1 MGSYAGLHVKGQEL
15 IWWKSGLSPM
25 IASLFTKD
33 EIHRATGPEGYDL
46 LKTYDLLKR
55 YEDLK
60 PDDIEREIALAVIDV
75 ATLKQ
80 RLSIYGYSKR
90 IFDETID
97 QEILRLKEYID
108 EPDDKYDLKNHYR
121 RELKK
126 YESIKNGSISTSE
139 MSYKLFEQIDFYNE
153 AARIWAVIQHKDID
167 DSDVAVIDLDDL
179 IEGGWLNEE
188 LENEDSS
195 FLVTMEDFIPDMPVL
210 ITEGVTDKRILE
222 KSLSVIYPKL
232 VSNVK
237 FLDMDFKPEN
247 GVSSVVKMV
256 RSFAAAGIRNRILL
270 ILDNDSA
277 ASEAL
282 MALPK
287 NLPSNIKVIQ
297 YPNLKMLKNYPTIG
311 PQGAVNMDVNG
322 LAGSIE
328 MFVGKD
334 VLADKS
340 GDLEVVQWGGYM
352 AKVKKYQGSLLNK
365 EAVQKR
371 FDSKDVAKLE
381 NWSDLKF
388 LWDYIIHNLSQ
399 F

>member
-1 MGSYAGLHVKGQEL
+1 MGSYAGLHIKGQEL
-15 IWWKSGLSPM
+15 IWWKNGLSPM

-46 LKTYDLLKR
+46 LKTYGLLKR

-60 PDDIEREIALAVIDV
+60 PNDIEWEIALAVIDV

-108 EPDDKYDLKNHYR
+108 EPDDKYDLKDHYR

-126 YESIKNGSISTSE
+126 YDSIKNGSISISE

-153 AARIWAVIQHKDID
+153 AAKIWAVIQHKDID

-195 FLVTMEDFIPDMPVL
+195 FLVTMDDFIPDIPVL

-282 MALPK
+282 MTLPK
-287 NLPSNIKVIQ
+287 NLPGNIKVVQ
-297 YPNLKMLKNYPTIG
+297 YPNLEMLKSYPTIG

-365 EAVQKR
+365 EAVLKR
-371 FDSKDVAKLE
+371 FDNKETSNLE
-381 NWSDLKF
+381 DWDDLKF
-388 LWDYIIHNLSQ
+388 LWDYIIQNLSEL
-399 F
+399 

>member
-108 EPDDKYDLKNHYR
+108 EPDDKYGLKNHYR

-126 YESIKNGSISTSE
+126 YESIKNGSISISE

>member
-33 EIHRATGPEGYDL
+33 EIHRATNPEGYDL

-108 EPDDKYDLKNHYR
+108 EPDDKYDLKDHYR

-126 YESIKNGSISTSE
+126 YESIKNGSISISE

-167 DSDVAVIDLDDL
+167 D
-179 IEGGWLNEE
+179 W
-188 LENEDSS
+188 
-195 FLVTMEDFIPDMPVL
+195 M
-210 ITEGVTDKRILE
+210 
-222 KSLSVIYPKL
+222 
-232 VSNVK
+232 
-237 FLDMDFKPEN
+237 
-247 GVSSVVKMV
+247 
-256 RSFAAAGIRNRILL
+256 
-270 ILDNDSA
+270 
-277 ASEAL
+277 
-282 MALPK
+282 
-287 NLPSNIKVIQ
+287 
-297 YPNLKMLKNYPTIG
+297 
-311 PQGAVNMDVNG
+311 
-322 LAGSIE
+322 
-328 MFVGKD
+328 
-334 VLADKS
+334 
-340 GDLEVVQWGGYM
+340 
-352 AKVKKYQGSLLNK
+352 
-365 EAVQKR
+365 
-371 FDSKDVAKLE
+371 
-381 NWSDLKF
+381 
-388 LWDYIIHNLSQ
+388 
-399 F
+399 